1 MKRYLGLITLSV
13 LLFLCSFRTFT
24 TGSNATGAAGMEM
37 EDIVVALKSGNAT
50 NLSRYFDNRVD
61 LTLPTKS
68 DNYSRTQAEMIL
80 RNFFSDHAVRNFEI
94 KYKGEANGSRYCVGT
109 LKTKGGDYRTR
120 LFMKSRGDKQVLQ
133 ELAFQPEE

>member
-1 MKRYLGLITLSV
+1 MKHYLGLITLSAI
-13 LLFLCSFRTFT
+13 LSLCSFRSLR
-24 TGSNATGAAGMEM
+24 TGVATGMEM

-50 NLSRYFDNRVD
+50 NLSRYFDSRVD
-61 LTLPTKS
+61 LTLPAKS

-80 RNFFSDHAVRNFEI
+80 RDFFSKKGVRNFEI
-94 KYKGEANGSRYCVGT
+94 KYKGENNGSRYCIGM

-120 LFMKSRGDKQVLQ
+120 LFMKNKGDKQVLQ